1 MSTHIRVS
9 DGTVFLNLILM
20 RAGLRKPEGHSLQ
33 AAAAAA
39 AVTANG
45 IIVRAVAYAKQE
57 NGERREIKEMERDK

>member
-39 AVTANG
+39 VTANG

>member
-33 AAAAAA
+33 AAAAA
-39 AVTANG
+39 VTANG
-45 IIVRAVAYAKQE
+45 IIVRAGAYAKQE
-57 NGERREIKEMERDK
+57 NGERRER